1 MRQKISSILS
11 QRNNKEKRIIAHID
25 MNSYFATVE
34 QQARPSLRGKPIGV
48 SGKSDPTL
56 TRTLTRVQPLQPYS
70 DTPFSTRVE
79 PLQNRSIV
87 AAASVEAKKHGV
99 KTAMS
104 IPMARR
110 LCPEIIIVPGD
121 PSKYEFVTKQFIKIF
136 INYTAE
142 VEIFSVDEAF
152 LNLSCQLS
160 ANSKQPAAGGSW
172 LEAERIALEIKQRIK
187 QEIGEWITCSIG
199 IGPNKMVAK
208 LASDKQKPDGLV
220 IVKPQEVKK
229 FMKTVA
235 LTDICGIASRIER
248 RLNMLGIKTTQDLAQ
263 FSEKILVYEF
273 GIYGHLLKMWGKG
286 EDSSP
291 IISYYL
297 ENKPRSIGH
306 SYTLPKDT
314 YDPREIKR
322 YLYLIS
328 DKVGR
333 RARKQKFSG
342 RVISLY
348 IRFYDFSGFYKP
360 KTIQYPVSD
369 SYEIYKIC
377 CIILES
383 IEYLNPHTKSFSV
396 GVKAV
401 RMIGV
406 SLSGLVKKENTTR
419 SLIPKQLK
427 IEKSLSAQDK
437 INNRYGEMVIT
448 RAEFLNQNLKE
459 RVGGFL
465 NRENL
470 EIK

>member
-1 MRQKISSILS
+1 MKQKVSSILS
-11 QRNNKEKRIIAHID
+11 QRNKGEERIIAHID

-48 SGKSDPTL
+48 SGKNDS
-56 TRTLTRVQPLQPYS
+56 
-70 DTPFSTRVE
+70 
-79 PLQNRSIV
+79 RSIV
-87 AAASVEAKKHGV
+87 AAASIEAKKRGV

-121 PSKYEFVTKQFIKIF
+121 PSKYEFVTKKFIKIF
-136 INYTAE
+136 INYTPE

-152 LNLSCQLS
+152 LDLSHLNYQE
-160 ANSKQPAAGGSW
+160 AGKV
-172 LEAERIALEIKQRIK
+172 AQKIKQRIK
-187 QEIGEWITCSIG
+187 QEIGEWITCSVG

-208 LASDKQKPDGLV
+208 LASDKQKPDGLI
-220 IVKPQEVKK
+220 IVRPKEVKK
-229 FMKTVA
+229 FMKTIK

-248 RLNMLGIKTTQDLAQ
+248 RLNMLGIKTTRELAN
-263 FSEKILVYEF
+263 FSEKILIYEF
-273 GIYGHLLKMWGKG
+273 GLYGHLLKMWGRG
-286 EDSSP
+286 EDPSL
-291 IISYYL
+291 IIPYYL
-297 ENKPRSIGH
+297 EEKPRSIGH

-348 IRFYDFSGFYKP
+348 IRFYDFTGFYKP

-377 CIILES
+377 CIILNS
-383 IEYLNPHTKSFSV
+383 IKKD
-396 GVKAV
+396 KAV

-406 SLSGLVKKENTTR
+406 SLSGLIKTENTTR
-419 SLIPKQLK
+419 SLIPLRQK
-427 IEKSLSAQDK
+427 IEKSLSACDK
-437 INNRYGEMVIT
+437 INNRYGEMMIT
-448 RAEFLNQNLKE
+448 RAEFLPALARGRDRNFGLKE

-465 NRENL
+465 NKEDL